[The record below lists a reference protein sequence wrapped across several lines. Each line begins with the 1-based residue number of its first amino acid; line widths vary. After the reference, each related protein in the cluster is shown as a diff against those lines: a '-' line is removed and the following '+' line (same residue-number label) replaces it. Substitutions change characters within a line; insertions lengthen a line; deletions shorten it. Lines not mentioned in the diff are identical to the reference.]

1 MMSTTGAGLAITGSS
16 GQDNAAQAQY
26 GEKDDDSIA
35 PKAEDPGEGT
45 KGVAES
51 PQTGAAEQ
59 AAVVDD
65 GGSLPFTGFFT
76 IPLIIGG
83 VALLTSGAV
92 LRRRTRE

>member
-1 MMSTTGAGLAITGSS
+1 MGRRTTTRSHRG
-16 GQDNAAQAQY
+16 D
-26 GEKDDDSIA
+26 
-35 PKAEDPGEGT
+35 DPGEGT
-45 KGVAES
+45 QGVAES
-51 PQTGAAEQ
+51 PQAGAAEQ
-59 AAVVDD
+59 AAVVSDD